1 LKAGGTGISQNRA
14 SFNEQ
19 SKGRTSNKEVF
30 KAVKERFVL
39 VLTEQGMEY
48 IQLYSFESRTMTSI
62 ESSLLMPL
70 LGPSSAATL
79 ALGAGVLNGSFATPT
94 RFMTRW
100 QWENVWALWALF
112 AMFILPWAVAFFTVP
127 HLLASYQMVEVRHA
141 LLLVIAFG
149 AGYGIAAICFGL
161 GVDAIGIALNFA
173 IALGT
178 ATVVGSAIPL
188 FSFHAGSVFTRQG
201 FVIEAGI
208 VIITL
213 GIVLC
218 GIAGR
223 RKERDQAKQLNE
235 TQRSHPPFRKGLAFA
250 LIAGAGSAFQ
260 NLGLA
265 FGGPLLRRAAELGTH
280 QSFQAN
286 VIWAP
291 LLTATFV
298 PYLLFCAR
306 LWKKN
311 RSWSLFYA
319 PQTASHWFFGF
330 LMGALWFSSIV
341 GYGAAAS
348 GMADLGP
355 VLGWPLFMSAIILT
369 SNVWGL
375 ALGEWRGATRW
386 SLVTM
391 FAGLAFLIVGFC
403 TLAWSSR
410 LA

>member
-1 LKAGGTGISQNRA
+1 MR
-14 SFNEQ
+14 
-19 SKGRTSNKEVF
+19 
-30 KAVKERFVL
+30 
-39 VLTEQGMEY
+39 Y
-48 IQLYSFESRTMTSI
+48 IQHARLASDAMIANVTA
-62 ESSLLMPL
+62 LLMPL
-70 LGPSSAATL
+70 AGSSGAATL

-100 QWENVWALWALF
+100 KWENVWALWALF
-112 AMFILPWAVAFFTVP
+112 AMLILPWAAAFVTVP
-127 HLLASYQMVEVRHA
+127 HLFAAYQTTAAHHA

-161 GVDAIGIALNFA
+161 GIDAIGIALNFA

-188 FSFHAGSVFTRQG
+188 FWFHSGSVFTRQG

-208 VIITL
+208 AIITL

-223 RKERDQAKQLNE
+223 SKERHQAKQLSEAQN
-235 TQRSHPPFRKGLAFA
+235 RRPPFAKGLAFA

-265 FGGPLLRRAAELGTH
+265 FGVALIERAAELGTP

-306 LWKKN
+306 LWKRN
-311 RSWSLFYA
+311 RSWSLFFA
-319 PQTASHWFFGF
+319 PNSASHGFFGF
-330 LMGALWFSSIV
+330 LMGALWFSSII

-348 GMADLGP
+348 RMADLGP

-375 ALGEWRGATRW
+375 ALGEWKGATRS

-391 FAGLAFLIVGFC
+391 FAGLVFLIIGFG
-403 TLAWSSR
+403 TLAWSAR